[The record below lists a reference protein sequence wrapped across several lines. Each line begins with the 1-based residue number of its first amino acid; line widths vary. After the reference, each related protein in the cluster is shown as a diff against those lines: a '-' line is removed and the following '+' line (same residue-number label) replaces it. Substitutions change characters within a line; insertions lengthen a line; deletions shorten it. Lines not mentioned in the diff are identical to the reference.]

1 MGENRVL
8 GALAKQA
15 SVAQEQ
21 VARLQELVHEV
32 TQRHLVVVDHPTLW
46 RPWTS
51 YAVGVMDAR

>member
-32 TQRHLVVVDHPTLW
+32 TQRHLVVVDHPTL
-46 RPWTS
+46 
-51 YAVGVMDAR
+51 